1 MENISKHSVLISA
14 LLIFFGA
21 LRLYF
26 FYSEFD
32 ICIFSYLT
40 ISEIVVS
47 FFDNII
53 EFVWFVFISFIQTFV
68 AYGFLLL
75 PKKEITIK
83 LKEGVNKY
91 INTHVDRRFLKL
103 LIISVLIFISMNY
116 GILFCYNK
124 LSIYILTFFVSQTA
138 SYLVDVINL
147 GVEKNKIEKPS
158 EIIFTLTAG
167 LFVLT
172 YCFATKEVKDLR
184 MNLFETQINTQNE
197 RINCSKDSKI
207 MFLGKTENFV
217 FLFNDSSKTSIIYPI
232 GEVKRIEQTKK

>member
-1 MENISKHSVLISA
+1 METISKHSVIISA

-26 FYSEFD
+26 FYTEFD
-32 ICIFSYLT
+32 IRIFSYLT

-53 EFVWFVFISFIQTFV
+53 EFVWFVFISFIQTFI

-75 PKKEITIK
+75 PKKEITKK

-91 INTHVDRRFLKL
+91 INTHVDRRFFTF
-103 LIISVLIFISMNY
+103 LIISVLVFISMNY

-124 LSIYILTFFVSQTA
+124 LSIYILAFFVSQTA
-138 SYLVDVINL
+138 SYLVDVINW
-147 GVEKNKIEKPS
+147 GVEKNKIQKPS

-172 YCFATKEVKDLR
+172 FCFATKEVKDLR
-184 MNLFETQINTQNE
+184 KYLKVTQIITQNE
-197 RINCSKDSKI
+197 SIICSKGSKI
-207 MFLGKTENFV
+207 LFLGKTENFV
-217 FLFNDSSKTSIIYPI
+217 FLFNDSSKTSIVYPM
-232 GEVKRIEQTKK
+232 GEVKRIEQTKR